1 MENIFLVLS
10 LFIPRITLIIF
21 YFMHSIPYNNVPL
34 IGDALLAIFLPR
46 VLILIYIVE
55 NFGVDS
61 PWFWI
66 HLVMAVLV
74 YLFGGK
80 KISKRRMRKKMNI
93 AG

>member
-21 YFMHSIPYNNVPL
+21 YFTHSIPFNNVPL
-34 IGDALLAIFLPR
+34 IGDFLLAVFLPR
-46 VLILIYIVE
+46 VLVLIYIVE
-55 NFGVDS
+55 NYGIES

-66 HLVMAVLV
+66 HLVMAILV

-80 KISKRRMRKKMNI
+80 KLSRRRMRKKINVM
-93 AG
+93 

>member
-21 YFMHSIPYNNVPL
+21 YFMHSIPFNNVPL

-80 KISKRRMRKKMNI
+80 KISKRRMRKKINI
-93 AG
+93 TG

>member
-21 YFMHSIPYNNVPL
+21 FFTHSIPYNNVPL
-34 IGDALLAIFLPR
+34 IGDFLLTVFLPR

-66 HLVMAVLV
+66 HLVMAVFV
-74 YLFGGK
+74 YVFGGK
-80 KISKRRMRKKMNI
+80 KYNKRRLRKKVKVM
-93 AG
+93 